1 MNDGA
6 LIILGVTGDLAKR
19 KLIPALYQLFKR
31 NRIHHSAIIGAAL
44 DDIAP
49 ATILERAREHIH
61 NIDEQVWQ
69 HLCNRFYYQQLDFNR
84 ADDYDKLKG
93 IVELVEKKYN
103 LSGNRL
109 VYLACAAHFFCD
121 ITTHLGKSGITQ
133 KYTIHNRL
141 WHRII
146 YEKPFGRDAQ
156 SAHQINECI
165 AAWFDES
172 QIYRVDHYLT
182 KELVSNISLLR
193 FTNCV
198 FEPLWNN
205 RYIDHIQIILSESVG
220 IENRGAYYDKYGA
233 LRDVVQNHM
242 LELLAM
248 TTMEAPLKLTGDYI
262 RNERAKVLESVRVI
276 DGMLGQY
283 DTYHHEA
290 YVTANSTTETFA
302 ALYLAVENQRW
313 AGVPFYLKT
322 GKYLDKYEVAI
333 HIKFKQVDHLL
344 TKGTPPDSNWLTI
357 RVAPDASFI
366 LSLNAKTPGRS
377 DQLMVVPME
386 FCHSC
391 MFRESTPDA
400 YEVLL
405 EEVLLGEQAT
415 SVRFDEIESA
425 WHVIDKV
432 YAKQF
437 PLYPYKHASTG
448 PEELVSFCTK
458 HGMRW
463 RS

>member
-19 KLIPALYQLFKR
+19 KLIPALYQLFKK
-31 NRIHHSAIIGAAL
+31 NRIHNSAIIGASAE
-44 DDIAP
+44 DISP
-49 ATILERAREHIH
+49 AIIFERARAHIPD
-61 NIDEQVWQ
+61 IDEQVWGQ
-69 HLCNRFYYQQLDFNR
+69 LFNRFYYQKLDFNQL
-84 ADDYDKLKG
+84 DDYAALKKL
-93 IVELVEKKYN
+93 VELVEKKYTLN
-103 LSGNRL
+103 GNRL
-109 VYLACAAHFFCD
+109 VYLACAAHFFCT
-121 ITTHLGKSGITQ
+121 ITNHLGASRIAHKFASTQ
-133 KYTIHNRL
+133 RV

-146 YEKPFGRDAQ
+146 YEKPFGRDIQ
-156 SAHQINECI
+156 SAHEINECI
-165 AAWFDES
+165 AHWFDES

-205 RYIDHIQIILSESVG
+205 RYIDHVQIILSESVG
-220 IENRGAYYDKYGA
+220 IENRGAYYDNYGA

-262 RNERAKVLESVRVI
+262 RNERAKVLESVRIV
-276 DGMLGQY
+276 DGILGQY
-283 DTYHHEA
+283 DTYAQAPQVHAH
-290 YVTANSTTETFA
+290 STTETFA
-302 ALYLAVENQRW
+302 ALSLAIENNRW
-313 AGVPFYLKT
+313 TGVPFYLKT

-333 HIKFKQVDHLL
+333 HIKFKQVDYLL

-377 DQLMVVPME
+377 DQLITIPME

-391 MFRESTPDA
+391 MFKESTPDA

-405 EEVLLGEQAT
+405 EEVLAGEQAT

-425 WHVIDKV
+425 WKVIDAV
-432 YAKQF
+432 YAKKL
-437 PLYPYKHASTG
+437 PLYRYKHATPG
-448 PEELVSFCTK
+448 PDELTQFCVN

>member
-19 KLIPALYQLFKR
+19 KLIPALYHLFKR
-31 NRIHHSAIIGAAL
+31 NRLQNVAIIGASQ

-49 ATILERAREHIH
+49 SIILERAREHIH
-61 NIDEQVWQ
+61 DIDEQIWQ
-69 HLCNRFYYQQLDFNR
+69 QLCNRFYYQQLDFNQE
-84 ADDYDKLKG
+84 ADYFKLKG
-93 IVELVEKKYN
+93 LLELVEKKYS

-121 ITTHLGKSGITQ
+121 ITNQLGQSGITQ
-133 KYTIHNRL
+133 KYTIHHRL

-165 AAWFDES
+165 ARWFDES

-205 RYIDHIQIILSESVG
+205 RYIDHVQIILSESVG

-262 RNERAKVLESVRVI
+262 RDERVKVLDSVRVI

-283 DTYHHEA
+283 ETYRQEA
-290 YVTANSTTETFA
+290 YVTAQSTTETFA
-302 ALYLAVENQRW
+302 ALYLAIENNRW

-344 TKGTPPDSNWLTI
+344 TKGVPPDSNWLTI

-391 MFRESTPDA
+391 MFSQSTPDA

-405 EEVLLGEQAT
+405 EEVLAGEQAT

-425 WHVIDKV
+425 WKVIDTV
-432 YAKQF
+432 YAKKF
-437 PLYPYKHASTG
+437 PLYIYKNASTG
-448 PEELVSFCTK
+448 PEQLTPFCAK